1 MADCHPTLRTI
12 FPSWTPTDGTGMDE
26 GKKRMKPDKG
36 ADAAE
41 KSRKK
46 ARKTARAEE
55 AAPPEQLSV
64 EPKVSKKARKAA
76 RAAEER
82 VDSATRSAAT
92 EEFLLAKE
100 QAQAAAQAAKA
111 EALARRREGQERER
125 QAKLAKTGAPP
136 VGSSSYRDLQRAVAV
151 SGAGAGAPPADG
163 STEMLRGDWT
173 CPGCGAMCFANRHAT
188 GHAPL
193 AALCTLGTPIGPLHS
208 LHP

>member
-1 MADCHPTLRTI
+1 
-12 FPSWTPTDGTGMDE
+12 MDE

-41 KSRKK
+41 KARKK

-55 AAPPEQLSV
+55 AAPPEQPSV

-92 EEFLLAKE
+92 EEFLAAREAAKE
-100 QAQAAAQAAKA
+100 QAQSAAQAAKA

-136 VGSSSYRDLQRAVAV
+136 VGSSSYRDLQRAAAV

-188 GHAPL
+188 GHAP
-193 AALCTLGTPIGPLHS
+193 
-208 LHP
+208 